1 MLGALGFFALVEV
14 VGLAAAPLAALA
26 FGRLP
31 GAGLGFAK
39 PLGVLLVTWA
49 AWMLVSLH
57 IVHYSTATAVAVL
70 IALVVAGVAAALRQ
84 RALSRRLESGSTEGR
99 FGRWRAGRLAAR
111 ALPAHDPARRPLW
124 LRAAMGFARA
134 VAPMA
139 LLVASSPGVWDTG
152 KPLGIA
158 VV

>member
-39 PLGVLLVTWA
+39 PLGVLLVTWIV
-49 AWMLVSLH
+49 WMLVSLH

-70 IALVVAGVAAALRQ
+70 IGLVVAGVAAALRQ
-84 RALSRRLESGSTEGR
+84 RTLDRRLQTGSAEGR
-99 FGRWRAGRLAAR
+99 WARWRAGRLAAR
-111 ALPAHDPARRPLW
+111 ALPADDPSRRQ
-124 LRAAMGFARA
+124 
-134 VAPMA
+134 
-139 LLVASSPGVWDTG
+139 
-152 KPLGIA
+152 
-158 VV
+158 

>member
-49 AWMLVSLH
+49 VWMLVSLH

-84 RALSRRLESGSTEGR
+84 RGLARRLESGSPPGNTKRGGEGKR
-99 FGRWRAGRLAAR
+99 GER
-111 ALPAHDPARRPLW
+111 
-124 LRAAMGFARA
+124 
-134 VAPMA
+134 
-139 LLVASSPGVWDTG
+139 
-152 KPLGIA
+152 
-158 VV
+158 